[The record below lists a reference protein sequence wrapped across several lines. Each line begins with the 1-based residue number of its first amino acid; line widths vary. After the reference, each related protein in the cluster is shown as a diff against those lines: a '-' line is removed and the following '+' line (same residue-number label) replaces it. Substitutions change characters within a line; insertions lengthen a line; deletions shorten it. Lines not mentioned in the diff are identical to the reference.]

1 MKHFNTIQDFMD
13 KNNLQETNDT
23 IIYFEVFEDKT
34 FEDKYIFIPNADR
47 YFLSEEEEMSIIDM
61 TSFEVEVII
70 QDTKGVLISLEYN
83 V

>member
-1 MKHFNTIQDFMD
+1 MKHFKTIQEFMD
-13 KNNLQETNDT
+13 KNNLKETNDT
-23 IIYFEVFEDKT
+23 IIYFEVFKDKT

-47 YFLSEEEEMSIIDM
+47 YFLSEEDEMSIVDM
-61 TSFEVEVII
+61 TSFEVEISI